1 MFDRASGSFRHK
13 NETPVKLTIAG
24 QKAIDAV
31 LFTVNGER
39 LSDVLNDP
47 RSFIPVRTT
56 NGEILIVAKTQIASI
71 VEATDHA
78 SEDKDVDAVENKSKS
93 FDPYQ
98 TLRISPAASLDE
110 IRSAYRARIKAVHP
124 DTVASIDL
132 NEDLSKAA
140 SQATQKIIYAYRRI
154 MHERKTTDSVSEEEA
169 ETATA

>member
-13 NETPVKLTIAG
+13 NETPVQLRLAG
-24 QKAIDAV
+24 QEAIDAV

-56 NGEILIVAKTQIASI
+56 NGEVLIVAKTQIASI
-71 VEATDHA
+71 VEAKTDK
-78 SEDKDVDAVENKSKS
+78 SEEKTVNAVDNKSNS

-98 TLRISPAASLDE
+98 TLRVSPEASLDE
-110 IRSAYRARIKAVHP
+110 VRSAYRARIKAVHP
-124 DTVASIDL
+124 DTVASLDL

-140 SQATQKIIYAYRRI
+140 SQATQKIIYAYRKI
-154 MHERKTTDSVSEEEA
+154 MRDRKSA
-169 ETATA
+169 ETISDEDTAEATA